1 MALQLMSANRPWLL
15 AALAEAADD
24 DDDGDE
30 YVAGDQHEIAEE
42 WAEDSDGPI
51 SDGEVEEVRRPGRQ
65 MEPLKGCW
73 RAPPAQ
79 LAAPAHPQARPRLRV
94 PGALGLARG
103 VVLGSLRRRLCACS
117 CSPHVRSVCVSCLVR
132 KSLSCTACTAVDVFK
147 HTGNNRVVAYRRADR
162 TNTRLRRSSLETPGL
177 VSRLTPG
184 AISLRRAALGAPGGR
199 TRALGLEPAPS
210 ARMACPAPSARMAC
224 PRSAPTGVGVS
235 T

>member
-24 DDDGDE
+24 DDDGDK

-51 SDGEVEEVRRPGRQ
+51 SDGEVEEAGRQ

-117 CSPHVRSVCVSCLVR
+117 CSPATCGLCASHVSIVMYSVYGCRCVQTHG
-132 KSLSCTACTAVDVFK
+132 K
-147 HTGNNRVVAYRRADR
+147 
-162 TNTRLRRSSLETPGL
+162 
-177 VSRLTPG
+177 
-184 AISLRRAALGAPGGR
+184 
-199 TRALGLEPAPS
+199 
-210 ARMACPAPSARMAC
+210 
-224 PRSAPTGVGVS
+224 
-235 T
+235 